1 VFPGAAGRLPGHFLF
16 TSYRGYNPLMSSSNW
31 IKIIGALVIGAGIG
45 IIYGWVIDPIEY
57 TDVTPGILREDYRAD
72 YVLMVAEAFHTE
84 YDADAAARRLAVLG
98 SEPPSQ
104 ILSSTLDYAR
114 VHGFTPQEIA
124 LLQELLS
131 AMQTFSPETGGAP

>member
-1 VFPGAAGRLPGHFLF
+1 
-16 TSYRGYNPLMSSSNW
+16 MSSSNW
-31 IKIIGALVIGAGIG
+31 IKIISALAIGAIVGV
-45 IIYGWVIDPIEY
+45 IYGWVIDPVEY

-72 YVLMVAEAFHTE
+72 YVLMVAEAFHLE

-98 SEPPSQ
+98 SEPPAQ
-104 ILSSTLDYAR
+104 TVSSTLEYAR

-131 AMQTFSPETGGAP
+131 AMQTFSPETGNAP